1 LTHSANR
8 CVNKNQR
15 RKEMKKRLLAI
26 LACVCLVAGLLA
38 ACGGTPQQAE
48 SVAAEVESAV
58 EEAASELE
66 SEVNSAAAEEVSEA
80 AEAASEIASGA
91 DELLAYTG
99 DPVTLTLTS
108 HDPET
113 SATGKFLN
121 DFAAKVS
128 EMSDGLI
135 TIDVYHGGTL
145 AGPKDSV
152 DAVTNGSVDI
162 AWGML
167 SFYDGM
173 FPASEVA
180 LLPGLDITSA
190 EQASRAIWDL
200 YNTTDYM
207 TDEFANW
214 HVLLLHCNCQTPLT
228 VSAKSSKQPEAV
240 ADLAGL
246 TCRAN
251 AGPPTMLVEE
261 LGMTP
266 KGCAINDLYSNL
278 EKGEMDT
285 ALTDWHGVSSF
296 KIDEVASK
304 FMDEDFGTMCYFL
317 LMNPDS
323 YASLDPVAQT
333 IIDVA
338 ASESIPYTAAWDDV
352 QDEIKAKVEAAG
364 QMAHFTDEDVLAD
377 KEKAVCD
384 AWIAKTENGQE
395 IYDAFVAL
403 LATYKK

>member
-1 LTHSANR
+1 
-8 CVNKNQR
+8 
-15 RKEMKKRLLAI
+15 MKKRLLAL
-26 LACVCLVAGLLA
+26 LACVCLAAGLLA
-38 ACGGTPQQAE
+38 ACGGGNAQQAATE
-48 SVAAEVESAV
+48 AASEAESAV
-58 EEAASELE
+58 EEAAAEVE
-66 SEVNSAAAEEVSEA
+66 SVAEEAESAVEEVADAAADA
-80 AEAASEIASGA
+80 ADAAA
-91 DELLAYTG
+91 DLAPYTG

-121 DFAAKVS
+121 DFAAKVN

-190 EQASRAIWDL
+190 EQASRAVWDL

-207 TDEFANW
+207 KNEFANW

-228 VSAKSSKQPEAV
+228 VSAKSAKQPEAV
-240 ADLAGL
+240 GDLAGL

-285 ALTDWHGVSSF
+285 ALTDWHGISSF

-317 LMNPDS
+317 LMNNDS
-323 YASLDPVAQT
+323 YAGLAPEAQA
-333 IIDVA
+333 IIDA
-338 ASESIPYTAAWDDV
+338 AAAESIPYTAAWDDV
-352 QDEIKAKVEAAG
+352 QTAIKEKVEAAG
-364 QMAHFTDEDVLAD
+364 QMAHFSDAD
-377 KEKAVCD
+377 ALKTAEQNVID

-395 IYDAFVAL
+395 IYDAFTAL
-403 LATYKK
+403 LAQYKK

>member
-1 LTHSANR
+1 
-8 CVNKNQR
+8 
-15 RKEMKKRLLAI
+15 MKKRLLAL
-26 LACVCLVAGLLA
+26 LACVCLAAGLLA
-38 ACGGTPQQAE
+38 ACGGGGAQQAATQ
-48 SVAAEVESAV
+48 AAEAV
-58 EEAASELE
+58 TEAA
-66 SEVNSAAAEEVSEA
+66 AAAEEAVSEA
-80 AEAASEIASGA
+80 AEAVEEVASEAEAAAEEVASEA
-91 DELLAYTG
+91 EAAAAEVAEYTG

-108 HDPET
+108 HDPKT

-121 DFAAKVS
+121 DFSAKVA
-128 EMSDGLI
+128 EMSNGLI
-135 TIDVYHGGTL
+135 DVQVYHGGTL

-190 EQASRAIWDL
+190 EQASRAVWDL

-207 TDEFANW
+207 KPEFANW
-214 HVLLLHCNCQTPLT
+214 HMLLLHCNCQTPLI
-228 VSAKSSKQPEAV
+228 VSSKSAKQPESV

-251 AGPPTMLVEE
+251 AGPPTMLVEA

-296 KIDEVASK
+296 KLDEVASK
-304 FMDEDFGTMCYFL
+304 FMDEDFGTMCYFI
-317 LMNPDS
+317 LMNQDS
-323 YASLDPVAQT
+323 YDALDPAAQAILDT
-333 IIDVA
+333 A
-338 ASESIPYTAAWDDV
+338 AAESIPYTAAWDDV
-352 QDEIKAKVEAAG
+352 QKDIKAKVEAAG
-364 QMAHFTDEDVLAD
+364 QIAKFSPEEEENLKTVEQGVI
-377 KEKAVCD
+377 D

-395 IYDAFVAL
+395 IYDTFVEL
-403 LATYKK
+403 LAKYKK

>member
-1 LTHSANR
+1 
-8 CVNKNQR
+8 
-15 RKEMKKRLLAI
+15 MKKRLLAI
-26 LACVCLVAGLLA
+26 LACICLAAGLLA
-38 ACGGTPQQAE
+38 ACGGNGGGAASQAASDAASE
-48 SVAAEVESAV
+48 VASEVESAAD
-58 EEAASELE
+58 AASE
-66 SEVNSAAAEEVSEA
+66 AAADVPE
-80 AEAASEIASGA
+80 
-91 DELLAYTG
+91 YTG

-121 DFAAKVS
+121 DFSAKVS
-128 EMSDGLI
+128 DMSGGLI
-135 TIDVYHGGTL
+135 TIEVYHGGTL

-190 EQASRAIWDL
+190 EQASRAVWDL

-207 TDEFANW
+207 KNEFANW
-214 HVLLLHCNCQTPLT
+214 EVLLLHCNCQTPLT
-228 VSAKSSKQPEAV
+228 ISSKSATQPEAIG
-240 ADLAGL
+240 DLAGL

-251 AGPPTMLVEE
+251 AGPPTMLVEQ

-266 KGCAINDLYSNL
+266 KGCPINDLYSNL

-304 FMDEDFGTMCYFL
+304 FMDEDFGTMCYFI

-323 YASLDPVAQT
+323 YAGLAPEAQQ
-333 IIDVA
+333 IIKTA

-352 QDEIKAKVEAAG
+352 QDEIKAKCEAAG
-364 QMAHFTDEDVLAD
+364 QIAHFSDADSLAD
-377 KEKAVCD
+377 AEQAVVD

-395 IYDAFVAL
+395 IYDAFVEL
-403 LATYKK
+403 LAKYKK